1 MNENK
6 IVKIVTIVCQLSKDF
21 MEQEELHSWESM
33 GILRSEK
40 SKKAK
45 TKLLYECLMGALS
58 YQGIGDMVVNSY
70 RAEHGDVSYFQIARR
85 LKKARRE
92 SHGKLCARLRSFES
106 FTSCGYK
113 KTQPICNN
121 PRMLNRCPLPSH
133 DLLKGVLNIKAYS
146 FFFYIRD
153 ICQGDLLTHFDQII
167 GKHVKTSN
175 PDPTAV
181 IGARD
186 DLITDFKQIFGVGDK
201 LSSMTLSAFLLA
213 NQNNKA
219 YVKVGQSMIAVDT
232 LVHNFLHRT
241 GILKFY
247 DCQHNYGPG
256 CSIDCVSIIDSL
268 TKKIDARQFNKAHPK
283 YFPRFVQF
291 SIWHF
296 CSVIQEN
303 ICNGVNINDGKP
315 CNQEDCP
322 VYQLC
327 DHITLKKGVNNGE
340 IPND

>member
-21 MEQEELHSWESM
+21 LEEEELHSQDTRR
-33 GILRSEK
+33 ILKSEN
-40 SKKAK
+40 SKKFK
-45 TKLLYECLMGALS
+45 TKLLFECLMGSLS

-70 RAEHGDVSYFQIARR
+70 REMHGDVTYFQIARR
-85 LKKARRE
+85 LKQARRE
-92 SHGKLCARLRSFES
+92 YHGKLCARLQSFDR

-153 ICQGDLLTHFDQII
+153 VCQGDLLSHFKNII
-167 GKHVKTSN
+167 ENHIKTSN
-175 PDPTAV
+175 PDPSAV
-181 IGARD
+181 IEARN
-186 DLITDFKQIFGVGDK
+186 DLVTDFKQIFGVGDK
-201 LSSMTLSAFLLA
+201 LANMTLSSFLLS
-213 NQNNKA
+213 NQNNQT
-219 YVKVGQSMIAVDT
+219 YVRVGQAMIAVDT

-241 GILKFY
+241 GVLKFY
-247 DCQHNYGPG
+247 NCQHNYGPG
-256 CSIDCVSIIDSL
+256 CSKDCISIIDSL
-268 TKKIDARQFNKAHPK
+268 TKKIDARQFNQAHPK

-291 SIWHF
+291 SIWRF
-296 CSVIQEN
+296 CSITGEN

-322 VYQLC
+322 LYQLC
-327 DHITLKKGVNNGE
+327 DHIALKEGVNNGQ
-340 IPND
+340 IPDD